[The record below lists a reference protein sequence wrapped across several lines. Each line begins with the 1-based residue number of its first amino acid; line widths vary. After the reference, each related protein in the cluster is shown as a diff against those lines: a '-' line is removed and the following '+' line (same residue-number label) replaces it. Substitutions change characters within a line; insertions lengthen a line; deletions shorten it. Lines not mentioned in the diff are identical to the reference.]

1 MGKWADMIFTLEG
14 SFLLGPCS
22 SHLTS
27 FSQVTHSI
35 SVSCWLRMSRV
46 RVSQNQ
52 QNSSLYWIILIFPT
66 FFFFKVLFIYLTQR
80 EPKQRERQAEGE
92 GEAGS
97 PLSREANVGLEPR
110 IPGS

>member
-1 MGKWADMIFTLEG
+1 M
-14 SFLLGPCS
+14 
-22 SHLTS
+22 
-27 FSQVTHSI
+27 
-35 SVSCWLRMSRV
+35 SCWLRMSRV

-97 PLSREANVGLEPR
+97 PLSREPEVGLDPR
-110 IPGS
+110 TLGS